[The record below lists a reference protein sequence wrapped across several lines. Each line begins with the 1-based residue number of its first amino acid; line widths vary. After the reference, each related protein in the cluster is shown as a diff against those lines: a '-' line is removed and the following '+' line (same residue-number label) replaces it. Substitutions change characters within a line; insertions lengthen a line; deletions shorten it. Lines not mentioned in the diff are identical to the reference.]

1 MSSLLEPRQRS
12 PGEFT
17 LYVKR
22 SRTVGYGATDSSKGP
37 DRIDP
42 ERDRSYHRSV
52 ERWDLIDHLLD
63 IALAEDP
70 ATIAE
75 RLLRALLA
83 FNGGA
88 CAALFEVSFDH
99 LRLFASRGLD
109 QAALDA
115 ADALWRSGRVDM
127 HAGRPALTAAAI
139 GFPVLRERLTAPG
152 DRPPLFTA
160 PGDRLT
166 GVLFA
171 ERTPSAGFSD
181 ARELQALS
189 QFARVAAR
197 ALAGGRGE
205 AAAYLAATP
214 PAEVARDQLFAILE
228 HNEWNIARVARLLGV
243 TRPTIY
249 ARLQRLGLP
258 RQRLRLGKRQA
269 T

>member
-1 MSSLLEPRQRS
+1 
-12 PGEFT
+12 
-17 LYVKR
+17 V
-22 SRTVGYGATDSSKGP
+22 
-37 DRIDP
+37 DR
-42 ERDRSYHRSV
+42 
-52 ERWDLIDHLLD
+52 WQLIDHLVD
-63 IALAEDP
+63 VALAEDP
-70 ATIAE
+70 GTIAE

-88 CAALFEVSFDH
+88 FAALFEAEFDS
-99 LRLFASRGLD
+99 LRLFASRGVD

-115 ADALWRSGRVDM
+115 ADALWRSRRDELQ
-127 HAGRPALTAAAI
+127 AGRPVFTTAVMA
-139 GFPVLRERLTAPG
+139 FPVLR
-152 DRPPLFTA
+152 DRHLA
-160 PGDRLT
+160 

-171 ERTPSAGFSD
+171 ERSPSAGSSD
-181 ARELQALS
+181 PRELQALS

-228 HNEWNIARVARLLGV
+228 HHEWNIARVARLLKV

-258 RQRLRLGKRQA
+258 RHRLRLGKRQE